1 MLRSGVHT
9 NLLYGVRKPRA
20 LTSSGFEPAEHL
32 PPDIM
37 YDILEVVISFIMRH
51 VISYLISHSFFT
63 LSALNLHICNYNYA
77 LCESK
82 NKPELSNDF
91 FFKGKSNIRSSAL
104 QVLYSFRHFSLFVG
118 ECVPSG
124 NEVWRLHLLPRE
136 VVDIIMC
143 RRIPVTHVPYFQR
156 LIHFLS

>member
-1 MLRSGVHT
+1 MQRTLTGHKHHIDMLRSGVHT

-91 FFKGKSNIRSSAL
+91 FFLKGSPTSEA
-104 QVLYSFRHFSLFVG
+104 
-118 ECVPSG
+118 
-124 NEVWRLHLLPRE
+124 
-136 VVDIIMC
+136 
-143 RRIPVTHVPYFQR
+143 VPYRFSIP
-156 LIHFLS
+156 LDIFLCLLESVFHLEMRFGDCTCYRER